1 MDFTKSFERL
11 DEAFKDIMPIKKTYG
26 KEKFCNSRY
35 ADCYLNDACPFKDIG
50 AEAHLHLPKT
60 KIKKV
65 HDWHTANTLYD
76 ECYTGSWRDADI
88 LLWASDVEKG
98 YYFSI
103 ICPIALGI
111 PYESVADS
119 QHADVEFGYDKH
131 FYFSYFYLLN
141 YGPKILEEVQKYL
154 IQDVDDPMDRMWVDG
169 KRMTREQAYKII
181 VQRKKEINKLYKKEF
196 VENFVIPYYEAH
208 PKDYELDMHAT
219 PREIYNRII
228 NDATKCEEL
237 GIEQTKVEKAAI
249 RKRFG

>member
-26 KEKFCNSRY
+26 EEKFCNYRY
-35 ADCYLNDACPFKDIG
+35 ADCHLNDACPFKNIG
-50 AEAHLHLPKT
+50 AEAHLYLPKT

-65 HDWHTANTLYD
+65 RGWHTANTLYD
-76 ECYTGSWRDADI
+76 ECYTGSWRDANI
-88 LLWASDVEKG
+88 HLWASDKSKA

-103 ICPIALGI
+103 SCPIALGI
-111 PYESVADS
+111 PYESVVQS
-119 QHADVEFGYDKH
+119 QSADVEFGYDKH

-154 IQDVDDPMDRMWVDG
+154 IQDVDDPMDEMRIDG
-169 KRMTREQAYKII
+169 KRMTRTQAYKII
-181 VQRKKEINKLYKKEF
+181 DQRKKEINKLYKKEF

-208 PKDYELDMHAT
+208 PKDYEIDMHAT
-219 PREIYNRII
+219 SREIYDRII
-228 NDATKCEEL
+228 NDTAKCEEL
-237 GIEQTKVEKAAI
+237 GIKQTKVEKAAI